1 MSALPQPKRRKKVPR
16 KYSRVELVLDRGQA
30 LRKIARLLEEKMEEL
45 GLSEA
50 EKNSRV
56 DAFLQDVKE
65 AHGRKRNS

>member
-1 MSALPQPKRRKKVPR
+1 
-16 KYSRVELVLDRGQA
+16 
-30 LRKIARLLEEKMEEL
+30 MEEL
-45 GLSEA
+45 GLPEA